1 MRMLLVYSFLLSFA
15 VPSDSPSNTTGV
27 ALNSTHVYLSWDP
40 PPPDEI
46 NGVIQGY
53 RINITELDTG
63 DMLQHTAEDSNAT
76 IGSLH
81 PHYTYNF
88 TIAAFTLIGNGPTTY
103 VVIRTA
109 EAGITL

>member
-1 MRMLLVYSFLLSFA
+1 MAL
-15 VPSDSPSNTTGV
+15 DSTR
-27 ALNSTHVYLSWDP
+27 VYLSWDP

-63 DMLQHTAEDSNAT
+63 DMLQHTAEGEGTNTT